1 MQIHLRKIGDVAIVA
16 PKGRL
21 VAGVGDEA
29 LHRVLHELL
38 EGDWQKILLD
48 LAEVSYIDSSGIG
61 ELVDGLRSA
70 KALGVQIKT
79 TRMARRVEGVL
90 RLSQILPL
98 FEVYEDADQALEAFG
113 VDPSSLQDDDSLGDD
128 DSLEDDEQEAG
139 AGVD

>member
-1 MQIHLRKIGDVAIVA
+1 MQIHLRKVQDVAIVA

-48 LAEVSYIDSSGIG
+48 LKEVSYIDSSGIG

-70 KALGVQIKT
+70 QALGVAIKAT
-79 TRMARRVEGVL
+79 PMAEKVERVL

-98 FEVYEDADQALEAFG
+98 MDVAPDEATALRAFG
-113 VDPSSLQDDDSLGDD
+113 VDPAA
-128 DSLEDDEQEAG
+128 LETEPEGEVVEEPAG
-139 AGVD
+139 

>member
-16 PKGRL
+16 PQGRL

-38 EGDWQKILLD
+38 ESDWQKILLD
-48 LAEVSYIDSSGIG
+48 LSEVSYIDSSGIG

-79 TRMARRVEGVL
+79 TRMAKRIEGVL
-90 RLSQILPL
+90 RLSHILPL
-98 FEVYEDADQALEAFG
+98 FEVYEDTEQALVAFG
-113 VDPSSLQDDDSLGDD
+113 VDPAALDESE
-128 DSLEDDEQEAG
+128 LEHG
-139 AGVD
+139 GVTD